1 VADFI
6 TPAPGQP
13 CSTPNYRPEFGGALD
28 NRTILQPTNQ
38 EIRMEIY
45 IQTINGELLLVIG
58 TACALLLYYWLFD
71 HGHLGVQAMR
81 TFNRESRRR
90 WVNSILKQ
98 SGTEILAVQVL
109 RNSIMTAT
117 VMASTCVLLVIAIM
131 SLISDTDKFASHW
144 LEAASV
150 QGMWRI
156 KVGLL
161 LLAVFLAFWHYAQ
174 AIRFYGH
181 VGYLLGMNKQSD
193 EDLATTGEQA
203 MSLLN
208 TAGSMFSSG
217 NRYFFF
223 SLALA
228 LWWFGL
234 IYFFV
239 GIITLT
245 SMSWSLDRRALEL
258 HA

>member
-1 VADFI
+1 
-6 TPAPGQP
+6 
-13 CSTPNYRPEFGGALD
+13 
-28 NRTILQPTNQ
+28 
-38 EIRMEIY
+38 MEIY
-45 IQTINGELLLVIG
+45 IQHINAELLFIIG
-58 TACALLLYYWLFD
+58 TGCALLLYYWLFD

-81 TFNRESRRR
+81 TFNRESRKR
-90 WVNSILKQ
+90 WVNSIVKQ

-109 RNSIMTAT
+109 RNSIMTST

-144 LEAASV
+144 LEVAAE

-161 LLAVFLAFWHYAQ
+161 LLVIFLAFWHYAQ
-174 AIRFYGH
+174 SIRFYGH

-193 EDLATTGEQA
+193 EDMSSTAQQA

-208 TAGSMFSSG
+208 TAGHMFSSG

-234 IYFFV
+234 IYFFIGTV
-239 GIITLT
+239 SLT
-245 SMSWSLDRRALEL
+245 WMSWWLDRRAL
-258 HA
+258 AVNA